1 MLSVEDVGYSGEYAL
16 SKEIFFFFLVPASS
30 GITLRL
36 AKNVADRIKN
46 FSLEKV
52 SIWCLPPLYKEWF
65 EQRKVTSGCLLTE
78 RQSK

>member
-1 MLSVEDVGYSGEYAL
+1 MLSVEDVGSSGKYVL
-16 SKEIFFFFLVPASS
+16 RKEIFLAPSSS

-65 EQRKVTSGCLLTE
+65 V
-78 RQSK
+78 